1 MKKNTDKTIIALIIF
16 VSAVLLI
23 SILVFLTGKDCP
35 ECYTGWQI
43 LGMQGLNFWGNAIF
57 FSVLGFGATFFVV
70 KKVINAGGVGVS
82 LNWVIPIIIFF
93 SIAFGKACTDKANNG
108 VTSEKFKPTGPVDD
122 GRESAEDQLKK
133 AK

>member
-1 MKKNTDKTIIALIIF
+1 MKKSTDKTIIAMIIF
-16 VSAVLLI
+16 VSAVLI
-23 SILVFLTGKDCP
+23 IGMSVFLFQKNCA

-43 LGMQGLNFWGNAIF
+43 LGMQGLNFWGSAIF
-57 FSVLGFGATFFVV
+57 FSVLGFGGIFFLV
-70 KKVINAGGVGVS
+70 KKVINAGGAGVPLS
-82 LNWVIPIIIFF
+82 WAIPIIIFF

-108 VTSEKFKPTGPVDD
+108 VTSEKYKPTGPVDD

>member
-16 VSAVLLI
+16 VSAVLII
-23 SILVFLTGKDCP
+23 SLSVFLFQKDCA

-43 LGMQGLNFWGNAIF
+43 LGMQGLNFWGSAIF
-57 FSVLGFGATFFVV
+57 FTALAGGFTFFVV

-82 LNWVIPIIIFF
+82 LNWVIPIVVFI

-133 AK
+133 VK